1 MKKGKHKGSIGV
13 FDSGFGG
20 LSILKDI
27 VKKLPEYD
35 YVYLGD
41 TARTPYGTRSM
52 EVVYKF
58 TKQAIDFLFANGC
71 KLIVIVCNTASA
83 DALPKI
89 QREYFSSRYAGN
101 KRVLGVIVPALEE
114 AILTTKNKRVGLI
127 ATEGTVNSGTFKREL
142 AKRVSRVKLFSQPAP
157 LLVPL
162 VEAGEHTSKAV
173 KLILTQYL
181 KPLLAKKIDT
191 LILGCT
197 HYGILETEIK
207 KITGKKIYILS
218 EGKVVAR
225 KLADY
230 LSRHPEIDSRLS
242 KKSKRTFYTTDLTE
256 KFQKLGTRFFGQPIS
271 PLRAKL
277 D

>member
-1 MKKGKHKGSIGV
+1 MKRNFTKGAIGV

-52 EVVYKF
+52 GVVYEF
-58 TKQAIDFLFANGC
+58 TKQAVDFLFANGC
-71 KLIVIVCNTASA
+71 ELIIIACNTASA
-83 DALPKI
+83 DALRQI
-89 QREYFSSRYAGN
+89 QQEYLPARYPGRR
-101 KRVLGVIVPALEE
+101 RVLGVIVPALEE
-114 AILTTKNKRVGLI
+114 AMRQTKNNHVGLI

-142 AKRVSRVKLFSQPAP
+142 IMRNPHIRLFSEAAP

-162 VEAGEHTSKAV
+162 VEAGEHTSKAM
-173 KLILTQYL
+173 KLILAQYL
-181 KPLLAKKIDT
+181 KPLLVKNIDT

-197 HYGILETEIK
+197 HYGILKTEIK
-207 KITGKKIYILS
+207 KIVGKKTHILS
-218 EGKVVAR
+218 EGRVVAQ
-225 KLADY
+225 KLAEY

-242 KKSKRTFYTTDLTE
+242 KKSKRIFYTTDLT
-256 KFQKLGTRFFGQPIS
+256 KRFKDLGGKFFGQRIS
-271 PLRAKL
+271 PFKARL